1 MPNRPKS
8 TAKKSEVRGRERIS
22 FIISREA
29 RRSCLFLLRRK
40 KNKKNSPSHVRTI
53 KRTHDWLRVFLHPFY
68 SQSEISYFPLLKKK
82 VVQDFFWGRHPL
94 LPRGFASAFA
104 ALALT
109 VINHPPSLGHQ
120 QQPAIFPLNHLFGV
134 FAKSFFFSLMLPP
147 PRRRNAS
154 PWRLCVQ
161 VCARVGVCD
170 VLCVSFVDRKEH
182 VLQKK
187 TGGRRFAPLFLF
199 FPRKHGSRKS

>member
-22 FIISREA
+22 FIMSREA

-53 KRTHDWLRVFLHPFY
+53 KRTHDWLCVFLHPFY
-68 SQSEISYFPLLKKK
+68 IQSEISYFPLLKKK
-82 VVQDFFWGRHPL
+82 VAQDFFWGRHPL

-109 VINHPPSLGHQ
+109 VSHPTIFWPSAAAGHLSSE
-120 QQPAIFPLNHLFGV
+120 PPLRRFCQKL
-134 FAKSFFFSLMLPP
+134 FFFSHAPP
-147 PRRRNAS
+147 TTTPKRLTVALVRAS
-154 PWRLCVQ
+154 
-161 VCARVGVCD
+161 VCTCGRV
-170 VLCVSFVDRKEH
+170 
-182 VLQKK
+182 
-187 TGGRRFAPLFLF
+187 
-199 FPRKHGSRKS
+199 

>member
-82 VVQDFFWGRHPL
+82 VAQDFFWGRHPL

-109 VINHPPSLGHQ
+109 VINHPTIFWPSAAAGHLSSE
-120 QQPAIFPLNHLFGV
+120 PPLRRFCQKL
-134 FAKSFFFSLMLPP
+134 FFFPHAPP
-147 PRRRNAS
+147 TTTPKRLTVALVRAS
-154 PWRLCVQ
+154 
-161 VCARVGVCD
+161 VCTCGRV
-170 VLCVSFVDRKEH
+170 
-182 VLQKK
+182 
-187 TGGRRFAPLFLF
+187 
-199 FPRKHGSRKS
+199 